1 LKKSIIFLIVGFL
14 LGSIPLLTL
23 TSAEDESLIPDWIKN
38 TAKFWVEGNVSDSE
52 FINALQYMIKNGIIE
67 IPEDDS
73 SSSPLDCLI
82 TSDNGKIVNMEKGDC
97 YTDTISRIVDGDTIH
112 DGSGNSIRLVL
123 VDSPEMN
130 TNKGKESKKYLES
143 ICPVGSI
150 IHVDEDDNQLEGSY
164 GRMIAKVYCQ
174 GYEQSLNEK
183 IIENNHGT
191 IYKRFCGI
199 SEFGEEEWAIKYG
212 C

>member
-14 LGSIPLLTL
+14 LGSSIPLLSL
-23 TSAEDESLIPDWIKN
+23 TYAESESLIPEWIKN
-38 TAKFWVEGNVSDSE
+38 TARFWVEGNVSDSE

-67 IPEDDS
+67 IPEDES
-73 SSSPLDCLI
+73 SLDCQND
-82 TSDNGKIVNMEKGDC
+82 SGDC
-97 YTDTISRIVDGDTIH
+97 FSSTISRIVDGDTIH

-123 VDSPEMN
+123 VNSPEMN
-130 TNKGKESKKYLES
+130 TDEGIESKKYLES

-150 IHVDEDDNQLEGSY
+150 IHVDEDDNQLEGSH
-164 GRMIAKVYCQ
+164 GRMIAKVYCE
-174 GYEQSLNEK
+174 GDIQSLNEK

-191 IYKRFCGI
+191 IYQRFCNV
-199 SEFGEEEWAIKYG
+199 SEFGEEDWAIKHG